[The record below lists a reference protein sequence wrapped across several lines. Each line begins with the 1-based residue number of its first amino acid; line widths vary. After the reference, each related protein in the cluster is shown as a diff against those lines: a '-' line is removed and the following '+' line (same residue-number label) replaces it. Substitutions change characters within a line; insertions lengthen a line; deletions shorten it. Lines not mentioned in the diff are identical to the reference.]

1 MILLLFT
8 FKNVYWSNF
17 RERVKG
23 KTETVQKR
31 RPVMQRDRAISTL
44 DLYIKLIPEP
54 LSEIIAKKSK
64 VKQKRSCRSKT
75 PRQKNASI
83 TNTTVREEDQ

>member
-23 KTETVQKR
+23 KTEVQKR

-75 PRQKNASI
+75 PRQKNASM

>member
-8 FKNVYWSNF
+8 FINVHWSIF
-17 RERVKG
+17 RERVIG
-23 KTETVQKR
+23 KTEVQKR
-31 RPVMQRDRAISTL
+31 RPVMRRDRANSTL

-83 TNTTVREEDQ
+83 ANTTVREEIQ

>member
-23 KTETVQKR
+23 KTEVQKR
-31 RPVMQRDRAISTL
+31 RPVMQRDRANSTL
-44 DLYIKLIPEP
+44 DLYIKLIPVP

-75 PRQKNASI
+75 PRQKNASM

>member
-8 FKNVYWSNF
+8 FINVYWSSF

-23 KTETVQKR
+23 KTEVQKR
-31 RPVMQRDRAISTL
+31 RPVMRRDHANSNL
-44 DLYIKLIPEP
+44 DLYIKLILEP
-54 LSEIIAKKSK
+54 FSEIIAKISK

-75 PRQKNASI
+75 PRQKNATM